1 MIHTPTLLLINILVT
16 ATLALCLGAVSTRGQ
31 RDGLLWW
38 AWGLAAHTLAYVLIG
53 LRGQIPDGLSVVLG
67 NTLMTTSLAL
77 IAEGVYQFQQR
88 KPQRGWVWTPV
99 VVMLVAFS
107 FLQANIQARVLL
119 NAVLLSFQCV
129 LLLGLILGRRHVT
142 PGRGQYFVVAGLM
155 LLLTLLLLRGVGALT
170 GWMQLTSITDSSV
183 VQAAT
188 FIFATLGIMLIALGL
203 VLMTKE
209 EADERNRR
217 LALQD
222 ELTGLHNRR
231 FILEVL
237 AQQLALARRNNR
249 PLAVMILDLDY
260 SSASTTRT
268 AIWSGTRCCAM
279 WRRASR
285 HVCARRI
292 SPGAGAAR
300 SSSSSCPTPTPAV
313 PPWWPSSCGRR
324 WSRRTSSRPRGSPCN
339 SRSAS
344 ACRHWNPGLRLGVT
358 NCWAPPTRPCT
369 WPSATAATASSGLK
383 FRPCAAARRRRPP
396 APGVARRVPAG
407 PANRR
412 GHF

>member
-170 GWMQLTSITDSSV
+170 GWMQLTSITDSNV

-209 EADERNRR
+209 DADERNRR

-260 SSASTTRT
+260 FKRVNDTHGHLVGDQVLRDVAACIQIRLRAQDIAGRWGGEEFIVILPDTDASGAAVVAEQLRQAVEQTHFEPAEGQPLQLTLSIGLQ
-268 AIWSGTRCCAM
+268 ALE
-279 WRRASR
+279 
-285 HVCARRI
+285 
-292 SPGAGAAR
+292 PGAAHGRDELLGAADQALYLAKR
-300 SSSSSCPTPTPAV
+300 Y
-313 PPWWPSSCGRR
+313 GR
-324 WSRRTSSRPRGSPCN
+324 N
-339 SRSAS
+339 
-344 ACRHWNPGLRLGVT
+344 
-358 NCWAPPTRPCT
+358 
-369 WPSATAATASSGLK
+369 
-383 FRPCAAARRRRPP
+383 
-396 APGVARRVPAG
+396 RVERA
-407 PANRR
+407 
-412 GHF
+412 